1 MSSGKL
7 IDIVKADIDSYLKVP
22 HHEILFNER
31 DFQMHLATYLKETG
45 NYDDVDLE
53 YFVPTDMLDGYKEL
67 CNSELRLDILVRKGA
82 EYCPVELKYKTKLI
96 KSSLKRFGVEVDN
109 VVIVKNQ
116 GAQDLGMY
124 GFWKDV
130 KRVEMVRERFDS
142 VKSGLSVFL
151 TNDEFYKKPSRDT
164 SNNREFCMCE
174 GPIYSS
180 KHWQREAKITTVY
193 KGFDLSRNYYI
204 KWNEAD
210 FGGHEFHYC
219 IVEI

>member
-1 MSSGKL
+1 MRT
-7 IDIVKADIDSYLKVP
+7 DIDSYLKVL
-22 HHEILFNER
+22 HQEILFNER
-31 DFQMHLATYLKETG
+31 DFQMHLATYLKETEH
-45 NYDDVDLE
+45 YDDVDLE

-67 CNSELRLDILVRKGA
+67 WNSELRIDILVRKGA

-96 KSSLKRFGVEVDN
+96 ESSLKRFGVEANN

-130 KRVEMVRERFDS
+130 KRIEMVKERFDA

-151 TNDEFYKKPSRDT
+151 TNDEFYKKPSRET

-174 GPIYSS
+174 GINSKS
-180 KHWQREAKITTVY
+180 KHWQRESKITVGY
-193 KGFDLSRNYYI
+193 KGFDLSREYRI
-204 KWNEAD
+204 TWDEAN
-210 FGGHEFHYC
+210 FGGYQFYYC